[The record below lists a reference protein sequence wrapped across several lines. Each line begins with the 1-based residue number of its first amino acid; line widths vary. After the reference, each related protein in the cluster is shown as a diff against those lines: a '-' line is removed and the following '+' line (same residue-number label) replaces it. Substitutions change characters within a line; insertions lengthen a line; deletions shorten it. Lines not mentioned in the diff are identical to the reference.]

1 MEGGSSIGFYILG
14 IAVLIVLSALFSGG
28 EVAIFSLTPVR
39 WRKLVVKSSL
49 AKTIFQLRDK
59 YPQKLLATLLIG
71 NNMVNIALVLLFFRL
86 WESLS
91 LPSVYTSVLEVVGTT
106 VIILIFGEI
115 VPKAISYRFAERIVR
130 VSAPFILFSWIFL
143 KPFVWGLVSLFTW
156 LDKFMKEPPTPTV
169 EIEQLIEHVL
179 HKDLSSQEVTIIKAL
194 LRFEKKVVRT
204 VMRDRTEMV
213 AISASATIE
222 EIVDTIKKYRFSR
235 YPVYRNSIDDIM
247 GILIARDFIID
258 ILLKNDDYTN
268 GDGRWHHLVKDA
280 FFVPETTPLPRLL
293 EMFRNNRQQMAIVV
307 DEYGGT
313 SGLVT
318 LEDVLEEIVGDIV
331 DEYDKEEP
339 EISKLSDGRWEVKGT
354 LSLKYLAQE
363 LGLPPDYF
371 DELEGIETVAGLILS
386 RCGSLPENNQKVRY
400 KDLVFTIKTKTPR
413 RIQKVVVEMIPAE
426 SQEKETFNEQKGN

>member
-1 MEGGSSIGFYILG
+1 MEGASSIGFYILG
-14 IAVLIVLSALFSGG
+14 ISVLLILSSLFSGG
-28 EVAIFSLTPVR
+28 EVAIFSLSPVR
-39 WRKLVVKSSL
+39 WRKLILKSTV
-49 AKTIFQLRDK
+49 AKTLFQLKDK

-86 WESLS
+86 WESLDLS
-91 LPSVYTSVLEVVGTT
+91 PLYTSILEVAGTT
-106 VIILIFGEI
+106 AVILIFGEI
-115 VPKAISYRFAERIVR
+115 VPKAISYRFAERVILLA
-130 VSAPFILFSWIFL
+130 APFILTSWLLL

-179 HKDLSSQEVTIIKAL
+179 HKDLSQQETKIIKAL

-213 AISASATIE
+213 AIPASAS
-222 EIVDTIKKYRFSR
+222 VDEVIGIIKQYRFSR
-235 YPVYRNSIDDIM
+235 YPVYRKSKDDIM

-258 ILLKNDDYTN
+258 VLLKNENYGN
-268 GDGRWHHLVKDA
+268 GGDKWHHLVKDA

-293 EMFRNNRQQMAIVV
+293 EMFRNKRQQMAIVV

-318 LEDVLEEIVGDIV
+318 LEDVLEEIVGEIM
-331 DEYDKEEP
+331 DEYDREDP
-339 EISKLSDGRWEVKGT
+339 EITKHEDGKLEVKGT

-371 DELEGIETVAGLILS
+371 DDLEGIETVAGLILS
-386 RCGSLPENNQKVRY
+386 RCGSLPENGQTIRY
-400 KDLVFTIKTKTPR
+400 KDLVFTIKTKTRR
-413 RIQKVVVEMIPAE
+413 RIQKVMVELL
-426 SQEKETFNEQKGN
+426 SQDLEKEVVNGETS